1 MTPAP
6 GALRAA
12 AFVLTGALMI
22 SFASIFARL
31 ADVEPTTSAFYRM
44 VFGTMTFAVL
54 LLARPEMR
62 TGLRDNWAGSF
73 LIGALFAAD
82 LWFWHRSIFFIGP
95 GLATLLANFQVF
107 MLTAVGVIWFREHLG
122 WRFSAG
128 LMLAMVGLWLLF
140 GREWAIL
147 SPEYRLGVILGLLT
161 ALAYALY
168 LLSLRGLQIRHAHVR
183 PEARLAQVTLCCG
196 LILGLLNLLEGNSFS
211 IPDSGTLLALIALG
225 LFCQV
230 LGWLFITK
238 GMPFLPAGLV
248 GLLLLLQPSASISWD
263 AILFGLRLAP
273 LELTGVTLA
282 LIGIYLGF
290 HAASRQRAPRSSS
303 GS

>member
-1 MTPAP
+1 MTSAP
-6 GALRAA
+6 GALRASL
-12 AFVLTGALMI
+12 FVLAGALMI

-31 ADVEPTTSAFYRM
+31 ADVPPTTSAFYRM
-44 VFGTMTFAVL
+44 VFGSLTFAIL
-54 LLARPEMR
+54 LLTRPEMR
-62 TGLRDNWAGSF
+62 AGLRDNWAGSF

-107 MLTAVGVIWFREHLG
+107 MLTAVGVIWFRERLG

-128 LMLAMVGLWLLF
+128 LVLAMIGLWLLF

-168 LLSLRGLQIRHAHVR
+168 LLSLRGLQIRHGHIR
-183 PEARLAQVTLCCG
+183 PEARLAQVTICCG
-196 LILGLLNLLEGNSFS
+196 LILGTLNLLEGNSFA
-211 IPDSGTLLALIALG
+211 IPDSSTLLALIALG
-225 LFCQV
+225 VFCQV

-238 GMPFLPAGLV
+238 GMPFLPAGIV

-263 AILFGLRLAP
+263 ALLFGLRLAP
-273 LELTGVTLA
+273 LELTGVALA
-282 LIGIYLGF
+282 LVGIYLGF
-290 HAASRQRAPRSSS
+290 RAASRQRAARP
-303 GS
+303 GGDN